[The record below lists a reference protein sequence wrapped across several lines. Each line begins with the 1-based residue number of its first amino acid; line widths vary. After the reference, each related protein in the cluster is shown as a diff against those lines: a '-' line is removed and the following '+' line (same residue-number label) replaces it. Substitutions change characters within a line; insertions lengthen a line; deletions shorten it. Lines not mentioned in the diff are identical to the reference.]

1 MRKRSSVMTGT
12 MAYEKFLFKYDIAEN
27 NFFQCGSLL

>member
-12 MAYEKFLFKYDIAEN
+12 MAYEKLLFKYDIAEN
-27 NFFQCGSLL
+27 KFLQ